1 MVRRILPFALVLL
14 FISVGVQAARKKRYI
29 VRYKTQKITASGKV
43 EKSTQRVIF
52 NADTAQE
59 ARGKFPFGNQNI
71 ESVEEDIILKAI
83 NTVEPGDVG
92 SEDSFYQSQWHY
104 FDEDGGIELPSA
116 WHITQGSSDVVVAV
130 VDTGITNH
138 VDLQGKIL
146 PGADLISDTTM
157 SNDGNGRD
165 TDATD
170 NGDWVGFGDPCYQ
183 GRTTDS
189 SWHGTH
195 VSGTVAANSANGI
208 GVTGVAWNVK
218 ILPVRVLG
226 KCGGYLSDIAD
237 GIRWAAGGSV
247 NGLPANQNRAD
258 VINLSLGGF
267 GSCGPTV
274 QSAIDYAVSQ
284 GSVVVVA
291 AGNDTQNLNFTPYV
305 PATCRNV
312 ITVGAG
318 NRNAFKSFY
327 SNYGDYI
334 DVMGPG
340 GDFDGQILSTTNN
353 GRTNPSSDGYT
364 GMMGT
369 SMAAPHVAG
378 VAALIK
384 SVKRGLYPP
393 QVEDILKRTTKFFN
407 CNSGCGAGLV
417 NAHEAVELALSTE
430 PDGSFQGTEPI
441 SRFPSQEPATTAVLY
456 EEDDGGMCGSVAFI
470 DNPKPPKGGKGAFV
484 LSVLM
489 GVLLSF
495 GMSFKK
501 GKRHS

>member
-1 MVRRILPFALVLL
+1 MFSFSA
-14 FISVGVQAARKKRYI
+14 QAVRKKRFI
-29 VRYKTQKITASGKV
+29 VRYKTQKVTAAGKV
-43 EKSTQRVIF
+43 IKNTQRVIF
-52 NADTAQE
+52 NADNANE
-59 ARGKFPFGNQNI
+59 ARGKFPFGDQNI

-92 SEDSFYQSQWHY
+92 VEDSFYQSQWHY
-104 FDEDGGIELPSA
+104 FDQDGGIDLPRA
-116 WHITQGSSDVVVAV
+116 WHVTTGSPDVVVAV
-130 VDTGITNH
+130 IDTGITNH
-138 VDLQGKIL
+138 ADLQGKIVQ
-146 PGADLISDTTM
+146 GADLISDTSM

-170 NGDWVGFGDPCYQ
+170 PGDWVSFSDPCYQ

-195 VSGTVAANSANGI
+195 VAGTVAANSGNGI
-208 GVTGVAWNVK
+208 GVAGVAWNVK

-237 GIRWAAGGSV
+237 GIRWAAGGNV
-247 NGLPANQNRAD
+247 NGLPVNQNRAD

-274 QSAIDYAVSQ
+274 QSAIDFAVSQ

-291 AGNDTQNLNFTPYV
+291 AGNDTQNLNFSPYV
-305 PATCRNV
+305 PATCRSV

-340 GDFDGQILSTTNN
+340 GDFDGQVLSTTNT
-353 GRTNPSSDGYT
+353 GRTTPQSDGYT

-384 SVKRGLYPP
+384 SVKKGLYPP
-393 QVEDILKRTTKFFN
+393 QVEDILKKSAKFFN
-407 CNSGCGAGLV
+407 CTSGCGEGLI
-417 NAHEAVELALSTE
+417 NAYEAVELALSTN

-470 DNPKPPKGGKGAFV
+470 DNPKPPKGGKGAFILSIV
-484 LSVLM
+484 L
-489 GVLLSF
+489 GILLSF
-495 GMSFKK
+495 GMSLKK
-501 GKRHS
+501 GRRRS